1 MKNKLQHTEKSCKIS
16 GFVLSNRNRFRNAFS
31 SWYREIV
38 NLFCNFFPEALIF
51 VENNNVYDF
60 IILNHKIF
68 VFSFKDSALENI
80 NSFVCNNI
88 NNDS

>member
-1 MKNKLQHTEKSCKIS
+1 MLLVHGIGKLSIF
-16 GFVLSNRNRFRNAFS
+16 FVMF
-31 SWYREIV
+31 
-38 NLFCNFFPEALIF
+38 FFPEALIF